1 MKKWLSVL
9 LALIILS
16 NLTGCET
23 LAKKFRRKNKGPVKM
38 PRMYQLKKYPP
49 KPPAELYKTH
59 YVYWVSWQ
67 SELARYLGQNHK
79 KDMLCAEQIL
89 SNLQDMQ
96 NQLVQEK
103 AAELGKHIDAMA
115 KVKDII
121 YNEELTQANKD
132 YVRGSLDRE
141 ERFLRSEFYYN
152 KIKDYMK
159 KYFEEEPL
167 KDEEV

>member
-23 LAKKFRRKNKGPVKM
+23 LAKKFRRKNKGPAKM
-38 PRMYQLKKYPP
+38 PRMYQMKKYPP
-49 KPPAELYKTH
+49 KPPVELYKTH

-67 SELARYLGQNHK
+67 SELAKCLGQNHK

-96 NQLVQEK
+96 NQLAQEK

-132 YVRGSLDRE
+132 YVGRMVDRE
-141 ERFLRSEFYYN
+141 DRYIKRDFSFK
-152 KIKDYMK
+152 KIK
-159 KYFEEEPL
+159 KYLREGP
-167 KDEEV
+167 DESR